1 MVSQEQD
8 TVTLDDFAHNAVA
21 TSNYNYAELADI
33 YNQARVDYIVPMPMN
48 AKRMQQYTE
57 AYDLDLDAS
66 MVALD
71 KDDGEPNGVCMLG
84 IRDNRT
90 WITRLGVIPERR
102 RRKTGEFLMRVMIQ
116 ESIERDKDLVQ
127 LEVIKGN
134 EPAYHLFRKL
144 GFEVTRELLVI
155 RRPPGAVLPKP
166 YDNLIVEHIPQDE
179 IPGVLAEREPI
190 AAWTE
195 ETASLLNIGDL
206 EGLRVTIA
214 SGETG
219 WVVFQSSPFQLQH
232 VVLCPDASND
242 LLEALIAAVHQT
254 HPLQDTKVENVP
266 VDHPSWPIFQKLGYF
281 DSFRRIEMIL
291 TL

>member
-1 MVSQEQD
+1 LVSQERD
-8 TVTLDDFAHNAVA
+8 TITLDDFAHDAVA
-21 TSNYNYAELADI
+21 TSNYTYAELAEI

-48 AKRMQQYTE
+48 ARRMQQYVE

-84 IRDNRT
+84 IRENRT

-102 RRKTGEFLMRVMIQ
+102 RRKTGEFLMRVMIN
-116 ESIERDKDLVQ
+116 ESTRRDKDLVQ

-155 RRPPGAVLPKP
+155 RRPPGQVLPEP
-166 YDNLIVEHIPQDE
+166 YDNLIIEPIPADE
-179 IPGVLAEREPI
+179 IASVLEEREPI

-195 ETASLLNIGDL
+195 ETASLLNTGNL
-206 EGLRVTIA
+206 EGLRVTIS

-219 WVVFQSSPFQLQH
+219 WVIFQSTPFQLQH
-232 VVLCPDASND
+232 LVLSPGGSDD
-242 LLEALIAAVHQT
+242 LREALIAAVHQT

-266 VDHPSWPIFQKLGYF
+266 VDHPTWPIFQKLGYF
-281 DSFRRIEMIL
+281 DSFRRIEMTL